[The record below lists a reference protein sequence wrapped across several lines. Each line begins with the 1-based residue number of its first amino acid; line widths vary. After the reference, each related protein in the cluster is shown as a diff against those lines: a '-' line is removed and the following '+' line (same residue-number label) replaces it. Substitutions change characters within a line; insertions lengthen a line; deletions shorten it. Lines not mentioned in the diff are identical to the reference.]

1 MSFLRSKRGV
11 ALVCAGLV
19 LGLFLVRPGA
29 ARLKQRIAGS
39 IAMALQRQV
48 EVGSVHIRLL
58 PQPGFDL
65 EDFVVQDDPA
75 FSAEPV
81 LRAQEVTA
89 FLRLSSLLRGRLE
102 ISRLSLTEPSLNLT
116 RNDGGHWN
124 IENLLERTAKTA
136 VAPTGKARSESR
148 PAFPY
153 IEADRG
159 RINFKFGPE
168 KKPFALADANYAF
181 WQDSENAW
189 GMRLRARPMRTD
201 LNLSDTGQFR
211 VSGTWQRA
219 ETLRETP
226 VQFNLSWQDAQLGQL
241 TKLLAGKDKGWRGGA
256 RISAALTGTPADLA
270 VDGEASLDDFRRHDI
285 AGEALFQ
292 IRTHCAAHYSTVDRG
307 FHQISCQIPMGDGLV
322 ALRGEVVNL
331 PDPRSYDLALAL
343 DKVPAEALLEV
354 VRHAKKDLPADLR
367 ASGVVKADFRMQTGG
382 AEAVKFTGSGQTSNL
397 VLRSASAK
405 SELTLNVV
413 PFSLLSGA
421 TKNRPGTDRA
431 RRYASAGKAP
441 DEPQLALGPFAIKLG
456 RASPATVEG
465 WITRSGYQLSMDGE
479 AEVQRLLQ
487 MARIA
492 GLPATHPA
500 VVGWAKVALQVGGPW
515 SAFASPRIDG
525 TAKLHAMQAALPG
538 LNAPI
543 EITSANMSL
552 DPEGTK
558 VEAISASFAG
568 TRWTGS
574 LALPRMC
581 GPVESCPMSFD
592 LHVDEIATDTLSE
605 VLNPNPPSRPWYRF
619 LSSASLTGPSFL
631 TRIHA
636 SGELAADRV
645 LIRNLAATKVTASV
659 ELDQGHM
666 RLSDV
671 RAQVMNGKHRGNWQ
685 ADFTAKPPTYAGNGT
700 LEGVSLDHIATAMK
714 DPWISGTA
722 SAKYQIRMAGVAS
735 AELLASADGSVR
747 INMRDG
753 SLPHIVLG
761 DDPLKVRRFT
771 AVLVLHDGEVSIR
784 DGALSSPAATYAVSG
799 KASFKGKLDFMLA
812 PEGSSGFSVNG
823 TLAEPRVAVAP
834 HPETRAALK
843 P

>member
-1 MSFLRSKRGV
+1 VSFLRSKRGLV
-11 ALVCAGLV
+11 LVCAGML

-48 EVGSVHIRLL
+48 EIGSVHVRLL

-65 EDFVVQDDPA
+65 ENFVVHDDPA

-116 RNDGGHWN
+116 RNGDGRWN

-136 VAPTGKARSESR
+136 VAPTGKAGSESR

-168 KKPFALADANYAF
+168 KKPFALGDANYAF

-201 LNLSDTGQFR
+201 LNLSDTGRFR

-241 TKLLAGKDKGWRGGA
+241 TKLLSGKDKGWRGGVRLA
-256 RISAALTGTPADLA
+256 AALTGTPADLA
-270 VDGEASLDDFRRHDI
+270 VDADASLEDFRRYDI

-292 IRTHCAAHYSTVDRG
+292 IQTHCAAHYSTVDRG
-307 FHQISCQIPMGDGLV
+307 FHQILCQTPMGDGWI

-331 PDPRSYDLALAL
+331 PGPRSCDLGLAVE
-343 DKVPAEALLEV
+343 KVPAEVLLEV
-354 VRHAKKDLPADLR
+354 VRHAKKDLPPDLR
-367 ASGVVKADFRMQTGG
+367 ASGVVKADFRMQAGS
-382 AEAVKFTGSGQTSNL
+382 AEAGEFTGSGQTSNL

-405 SELTLNVV
+405 TELALNAV
-413 PFSLLSGA
+413 PFSLLSSG
-421 TKNRPGTDRA
+421 TKNRLKTDRP
-431 RRYASAGKAP
+431 RRDASAGKAP
-441 DEPQLALGPFAIKLG
+441 DEPQLAFGPFAMKLG
-456 RASPATVEG
+456 RPSPATVEG
-465 WITRSGYQLSMDGE
+465 RITRSGYQLSMEGE

-487 MARIA
+487 MARVA

-515 SAFASPRIDG
+515 SAFTGPRING
-525 TAKLHAMQAALPG
+525 TAKLHAMQAELNG
-538 LNAPI
+538 LSAPI
-543 EITSANMSL
+543 EVPSASLSL
-552 DPEGTK
+552 DPDGTK
-558 VEAISASFAG
+558 VDAISASFAG

-592 LHVDEIATDTLSE
+592 LHVDEIATDTLNE

-619 LSSASLTGPSFL
+619 LSSAVLTGPSFL

-636 SGELAADRV
+636 SGKLAADRV
-645 LIRNLAATKVTASV
+645 LIRNLAATKVSANV
-659 ELDQGHM
+659 EFDEGRV
-666 RLSDV
+666 RLSDL
-671 RAQVMNGKHRGNWQ
+671 RGEVMNGKHRGEWQ
-685 ADFTAKPPTYAGNGT
+685 ADFKAKPPLYSGTGT
-700 LEGVSLDHIATAMK
+700 LEGVSLGNIAATMK

-735 AELLASADGSVR
+735 AELLSSSDGSVR
-747 INMRDG
+747 VNMRDG
-753 SLPHIVLG
+753 ALPHIVLG
-761 DDPLKVRRFT
+761 DVPLKVRRFT
-771 AVLVLHDGEVSIR
+771 AVLVVHDGEVSIR
-784 DGALSSPAATYAVSG
+784 EGALSSPAATYAVSG
-799 KASFKGKLDFMLA
+799 KASLKGKLDFMMV
-812 PEGSSGFSVNG
+812 PEGSPGFSVSG
-823 TLAEPRVAVAP
+823 TLVEPRVAVAH

>member
-1 MSFLRSKRGV
+1 VSFLRSKRGLV
-11 ALVCAGLV
+11 LVCAGLV

-48 EVGSVHIRLL
+48 EIGSVHIRLL

-65 EDFVVQDDPA
+65 ENFVVQDDPA

-89 FLRLSSLLRGRLE
+89 SLRLSSLLRGRLE

-116 RNDGGHWN
+116 RNGEGRWN

-168 KKPFALADANYAF
+168 KKPFALGDANYAF

-219 ETLRETP
+219 GTLRETP

-241 TKLLAGKDKGWRGGA
+241 TKLLSGKDKGWRGRV

-270 VDGEASLDDFRRHDI
+270 VDGDASLEDFRRYDI
-285 AGEALFQ
+285 AGEALFP

-307 FHQISCQIPMGDGLV
+307 FRQILCQTPMGEGRI
-322 ALRGEVVNL
+322 ALRGEIVNL
-331 PDPRSYDLALAL
+331 PGPRSYDLGLAVE
-343 DKVPAEALLEV
+343 KVPAEVLLEV

-367 ASGVVKADFRMQTGG
+367 ASGLVKADFRMQAGS
-382 AEAVKFTGSGQTSNL
+382 AEAAEFTGTGQTSNL

-405 SELTLNVV
+405 TELALNVV
-413 PFSLLSGA
+413 PFSLISSVSE
-421 TKNRPGTDRA
+421 KSRTDRTRRQKAA
-431 RRYASAGKAP
+431 RILP
-441 DEPQLALGPFAIKLG
+441 NEPQLALGPFPIKLG
-456 RASPATVEG
+456 RPLPATVEG
-465 WITRSGYQLSMDGE
+465 WITRSGYQLSMEGE

-500 VVGWAKVALQVGGPW
+500 VVGWAKVALQAGGPW
-515 SAFASPRIDG
+515 SAFAGPRIDG
-525 TAKLHAMQAALPG
+525 TAKLHAMQAALRG

-543 EITSANMSL
+543 EITSANLSL
-552 DPEGTK
+552 DPEETK
-558 VEAISASFAG
+558 VDAISASFAG

-592 LHVDEIATDTLSE
+592 LHVDEIATDTLNE

-619 LSSASLTGPSFL
+619 LSSAALTGPSFL

-636 SGELAADRV
+636 SGKLAADRV
-645 LIRNLAATKVTASV
+645 LIRNLAATKVTANV
-659 ELDQGHM
+659 ELDQGQM
-666 RLSDV
+666 RLSDL
-671 RAQVMNGKHRGNWQ
+671 RGEVMNGKHRGEWQ
-685 ADFTAKPPTYAGNGT
+685 ADFKAKPPAYSGSGT
-700 LEGVSLDHIATAMK
+700 VEGVSLGNIAAAMR

-735 AELLASADGSVR
+735 AELLSSADGSLRV
-747 INMRDG
+747 NMRDG
-753 SLPHIVLG
+753 ALPHIVLG
-761 DDPLKVRRFT
+761 DVPLKVRRFT
-771 AVLVLHDGEVSIR
+771 AVLVVHDGEVSIR
-784 DGALSSPAATYAVSG
+784 DGALSSPAATYTVSG
-799 KASFKGKLDFMLA
+799 KASLKGKLDFMMV
-812 PEGSSGFSVNG
+812 PEGSPGFSVNG
-823 TLAEPRVAVAP
+823 TLVEPRVAVAP